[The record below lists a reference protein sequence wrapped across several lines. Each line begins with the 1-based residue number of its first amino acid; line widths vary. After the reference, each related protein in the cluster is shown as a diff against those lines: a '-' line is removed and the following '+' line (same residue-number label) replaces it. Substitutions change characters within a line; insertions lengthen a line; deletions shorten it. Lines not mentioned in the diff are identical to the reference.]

1 MRRGLA
7 GVFICVCFV
16 NAFHPSNNVPYCAP
30 SLIVVDDCA
39 GRPAKPFT
47 SPPKSVKAVRS
58 SCGVSGTSSAGNS
71 QKLDPKLGWP
81 DDAPLWY
88 LGLAESCWSVNPKQR
103 PSFRRLIAALASEV
117 SA

>member
-1 MRRGLA
+1 MSEAWSGWRVSL
-7 GVFICVCFV
+7 CVLLM
-16 NAFHPSNNVPYCAP
+16 HPSVSNVPCCAP
-30 SLIVVDDCA
+30 SLTVVDDCA

-47 SPPKSVKAVRS
+47 APPKSVKAVRS

-81 DDAPLWY
+81 EDAPLWY
-88 LGLAESCWSVNPKQR
+88 VGLAESCWSVNPKQR